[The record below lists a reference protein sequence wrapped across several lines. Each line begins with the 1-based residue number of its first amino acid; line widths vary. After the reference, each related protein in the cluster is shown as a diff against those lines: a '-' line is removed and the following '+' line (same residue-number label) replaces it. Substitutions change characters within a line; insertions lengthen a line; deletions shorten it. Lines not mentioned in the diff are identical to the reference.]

1 MIKRAQYWLFVLAG
15 ALPLAPALAL
25 AQGLA
30 VGVGAGAGAGV
41 GAGVGVSIGSSPP
54 IGSPGA
60 PSVSTGS
67 KDVTEALT
75 AAGSAGGQTAI
86 EQQQALDAVKE
97 KRALP
102 LEQIVARAHKQSD
115 GEVLDAKLVS
125 IRGFLL
131 YQLKI
136 LAADGDITEL
146 YFYAQSGNMVRIK

>member
-15 ALPLAPALAL
+15 ALSLAPGLAL

-41 GAGVGVSIGSSPP
+41 GVSIGSSPT
-54 IGSPGA
+54 IGSPAA

-115 GEVLDAKLVS
+115 GEILDAKLVS

-136 LAADGDITEL
+136 LAADGDITEV
-146 YFYAQSGNMVRIK
+146 YYYAQSGNMVRIK

>member
-1 MIKRAQYWLFVLAG
+1 MIKRAQYRLFVLAG
-15 ALPLAPALAL
+15 ALSLAPGLAL

-41 GAGVGVSIGSSPP
+41 GVSIGSSPT
-54 IGSPGA
+54 IGSPAA

-115 GEVLDAKLVS
+115 GEILDAKLVS

-136 LAADGDITEL
+136 LAADGDITEV
-146 YFYAQSGNMVRIK
+146 YYYAQSGNMVRIK